1 MKAKTVLVRMLP
13 RKGRA
18 VRVGEGEEMPEEAKI
33 ASKVY
38 RIEMPV
44 DYYEKLK
51 AEAKKENTTVERKIR
66 SQYKYANQLPK
77 EWKVTEI

>member
-1 MKAKTVLVRMLP
+1 MEVR
-13 RKGRA
+13 
-18 VRVGEGEEMPEEAKI
+18 EGEKVSEEAVI
-33 ASKVY
+33 LSKVY

-44 DYYEKLK
+44 DDYQKLK
-51 AEAKKENTTVERKIR
+51 AEAKKEGTTVEKKIR